1 MFGKPDSVSEPEY
14 ILGLIERLS
23 AAWAISDEGDTDE
36 IRLVIEVLKIYSS
49 GKELVMKDQFLSLV
63 EDLIDM
69 LAEREQLRVSMR
81 LAQLGPVV
89 ATLH

>member
-23 AAWAISDEGDTDE
+23 AAWAISDDGDAEE
-36 IRLVIEVLKIYSS
+36 IRLAIEVLKLYSS
-49 GKELVMKDQFLSLV
+49 GKELVLKDQFLSLV
-63 EDLIDM
+63 QELIDM